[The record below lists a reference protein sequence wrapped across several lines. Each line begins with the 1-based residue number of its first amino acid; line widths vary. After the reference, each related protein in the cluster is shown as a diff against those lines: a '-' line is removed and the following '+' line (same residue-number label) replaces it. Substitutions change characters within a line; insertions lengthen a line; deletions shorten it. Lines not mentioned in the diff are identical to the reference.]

1 MTSKRKRKN
10 GQNAGSSGDNLS
22 GDPGVEATAFKS
34 AEKVVERLQPSQ
46 RTRQRPH
53 PPTAAN
59 ASAQL
64 YKCYKDGRP
73 PPSFD
78 QVIDVDREHSE
89 VEEVPL
95 PEGTPEWLHSSTRVY
110 LLRGV
115 DGFRLL
121 RSPLSAAQQLQLVEA
136 ALSEWIEPPV
146 ITNLNL
152 HHGPCARL
160 WSRHREQSDPDGS
173 LLARL
178 SWATLGQHY
187 RWTERAYEAESR
199 PDTFP
204 PALAQLTAELAS
216 AAGEAVHPQAAIV
229 NFYGADST
237 MGGHLDD
244 AEPCQTAPIV
254 SLSLGLD
261 AIYLIGGPT
270 KA

>member
-1 MTSKRKRKN
+1 M
-10 GQNAGSSGDNLS
+10 
-22 GDPGVEATAFKS
+22 
-34 AEKVVERLQPSQ
+34 
-46 RTRQRPH
+46 
-53 PPTAAN
+53 
-59 ASAQL
+59 
-64 YKCYKDGRP
+64 YKCYKDCRP

-78 QVIDVDREHSE
+78 QVIDVDREHAE
-89 VEEVPL
+89 VEELPL
-95 PEGTPEWLHSSTRVY
+95 HEDTPEWLRSGTRLY

-121 RSPLSAAQQLQLVEA
+121 RSPLSAAQQLQLAEA

-146 ITNLNL
+146 VTNLNL

-160 WSRHREQSDPDGS
+160 WSRHLEQSDPDGP

-187 RWTERAYEAESR
+187 RWTERAYEPESR

-204 PALAQLTAELAS
+204 PALAQLTTELAS
-216 AAGEAVHPQAAIV
+216 AAGEAVRPQAAIV
-229 NFYGADST
+229 NFYSADST

-261 AIYLIGGPT
+261 AIYLIGGRT
-270 KA
+270 KAEPPRAVAPLGDVIIQGGESRGFYHGVPRIVAGTLQRSSRLRPPPASTRWSRGCGSTA